1 MKFFFTDTCV
11 NGHIFPITL
20 WRDRFFEKFAKF
32 FNAALNFGRFIPI
45 TLWGDNFRMSRTDTL
60 SNEGA
65 LSKYSGDFKKY
76 FSEQLNKTP
85 HFEGVLSK
93 YSEEL

>member
-1 MKFFFTDTCV
+1 
-11 NGHIFPITL
+11 
-20 WRDRFFEKFAKF
+20 
-32 FNAALNFGRFIPI
+32 
-45 TLWGDNFRMSRTDTL
+45 MSRTDTL

-65 LSKYSGDFKKY
+65 LFKYSGDFKKY